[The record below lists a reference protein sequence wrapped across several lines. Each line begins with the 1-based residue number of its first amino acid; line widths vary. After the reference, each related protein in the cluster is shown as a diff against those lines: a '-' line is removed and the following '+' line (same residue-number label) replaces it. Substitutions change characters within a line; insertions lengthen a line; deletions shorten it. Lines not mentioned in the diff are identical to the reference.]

1 MPAID
6 NYDDMSLVIEASVVG
21 VATKTAVDVT
31 TFISTLRASGAT
43 DSTIQ
48 TLLMADLAEGGRI
61 FSVFQNGIKN
71 TVMDGLGMISSTAG
85 AKIYN
90 QAGVKR
96 FQWVTVG
103 SGTCPDCLRR
113 EGRTGTMNLFTSI
126 GTPRSGWSVC
136 RGHCRC
142 RLVPLGYTGA
152 TNIKR

>member
-71 TVMDGLGMISSTAG
+71 TVMDGLGMASSTAG
-85 AKIYN
+85 FKVYDK
-90 QAGVKR
+90 AGVRR

-103 SGTCPDCLRR
+103 SGTCPDCATR
-113 EGRTGTMNLFTSI
+113 EGRIGTMDLFASI

-142 RLVPLGYTGA
+142 RLVPLEYKGA